1 MPFWKNYI
9 YTKPEVDDD
18 DLPQAEYRLFDD
30 EGRMIDDNVVTMAVT
45 AWRRSSTSSKASANA
60 KKSPPLSQKKHASL
74 LKSVGAKLT
83 TPVKEADL
91 KDFSHSPSKAA
102 SHSPHASKLA
112 ARLPAESPARAN
124 SPEPQ
129 LVTSARSTPRKAS
142 PKKAPPKKISPKKSS
157 SKQSS
162 PKKAASRSP
171 ARARSPSPT
180 KPKSAAKTSAR
191 RRRSRS
197 RSNSR
202 RKAATAPS
210 KTPSPK
216 WTLAALKEFAKDN
229 SIQLKG
235 VKTKADILGAIHGSP

>member
-18 DLPQAEYRLFDD
+18 DLPQVEYRLFDD
-30 EGRMIDDNVVTMAVT
+30 EGRMRDDNVAAMAVT

-60 KKSPPLSQKKHASL
+60 KKSPPQSQKKHASL

-83 TPVKEADL
+83 TPLKEADL
-91 KDFSHSPSKAA
+91 KDSPHSPSKAA
-102 SHSPHASKLA
+102 SRSPHASRLA
-112 ARLPAESPARAN
+112 ASSPAK

-129 LVTSARSTPRKAS
+129 PVTSASSTPRKAS
-142 PKKAPPKKISPKKSS
+142 PKKAPLKKISPKKS

-180 KPKSAAKTSAR
+180 KPKPATKTSAR

-235 VKTKADILGAIHGSP
+235 AKTKADILGTIHGSP